1 MTARRRW
8 LHFSA
13 LAALTLGAA
22 GLTGQPA
29 LAKPAAPAI
38 EERAVIDI
46 SADRAKLQVLT
57 DGTLYYVVQRDGA
70 IPQAVYVGDS
80 KTLYK
85 QALGGGGADG
95 TEGTWS
101 TMLRASRLPMGFGQL
116 AYRDKKYLLTCDTS
130 DREGIDTELTALDA
144 AATKAFLDTAV
155 FREQYWRRGARSLAR
170 DDAGTYYYVDE
181 FRPEFGGKGYRVFVG
196 KRGAM
201 KEMKMTSVVADS
213 AGDIYSTRSGELRF
227 VTGTEGTATWIK
239 GKKKTSL
246 IFLPV
251 SDNLRLIYRDLGIY
265 GFLGQ
270 ACEDM

>member
-8 LHFSA
+8 LHFSV
-13 LAALTLGAA
+13 LAALSLGGASLA
-22 GLTGQPA
+22 GSVA
-29 LAKPAAPAI
+29 LAKSAAPAI
-38 EERAVIDI
+38 EERPVIDI
-46 SADRAKLQVLT
+46 TADRAKLQVLT
-57 DGTLYYVVQRDGA
+57 DGTLYYVVHRDGG
-70 IPQAVYVGDS
+70 IPKAVYVGDS

-85 QALGGGGADG
+85 QALGGGGSDG

-101 TMLRASRLPMGFGQL
+101 TMLRASRLPSGFGQL
-116 AYRDKKYLLTCDTS
+116 AYRDKKYLLSCDTT
-130 DREGIDTELTALDA
+130 DTAGIDTELTALDA

-155 FREQYWRRGARSLAR
+155 FREHYWRRGARSLAR
-170 DDAGTYYYVDE
+170 DDAGTYYLVDE
-181 FRPEFGGKGYRVFVG
+181 FRAEYGGKGFRVFVG

-201 KEMKMTSVVADS
+201 KEMKMTSVVSDS
-213 AGDIYSTRSGELRF
+213 AGDIYSTKSGELRF

-239 GKKKTSL
+239 GKKKTPL

-251 SDNLRLIYRDLGIY
+251 PENLRLIYRDLGIY